1 MDVILKDGTTITNAT
16 PHDVIEL
23 AKNGIINADGIKR
36 SYFNEPKDE
45 ANEFFN
51 SLGSNEMLDAC
62 RELCKDN
69 DKIVSE
75 YYGNEPLVDGNSPIF
90 NAIKGFIDTGKVI
103 DSPIF
108 NAIKGFIDT
117 GKVIDSPDVDFPQV
131 EFIGQPFSSN
141 MPYSGYNDVTA
152 CNPECLKIY
161 PNDTVAPPP
170 PLSSEIDERNS
181 W

>member
-45 ANEFFN
+45 ADEFFN

-103 DSPIF
+103 DC
-108 NAIKGFIDT
+108 
-117 GKVIDSPDVDFPQV
+117 PDVDFPQV
-131 EFIGQPFSSN
+131 EFIVQPFLSN
-141 MPYSGYNDVTA
+141 MPYTGYNDVTA
-152 CNPECLKIY
+152 CIPECIKIY
-161 PNDTVAPPP
+161 PNDTVAPPF
-170 PLSSEIDERNS
+170 SSEIDERNS

>member
-103 DSPIF
+103 DSP
-108 NAIKGFIDT
+108 
-117 GKVIDSPDVDFPQV
+117 DVDFPQV

-170 PLSSEIDERNS
+170 PFSSEIDERNS